1 MSERKLPW
9 ARYRPWEVGA
19 MGIMEFRVCRQGRE
33 ARWVVRLG
41 NDVYGAY
48 LDKENALLETGDAPR
63 AATRSGREA
72 QVWVSERSSPPR
84 TSSGTDSPPELLSH
98 LPL

>member
-1 MSERKLPW
+1 
-9 ARYRPWEVGA
+9 

-48 LDKENALLETGDAPR
+48 IDKEQALLDAVDAAR
-63 AATRSGREA
+63 DATRAGREA
-72 QVWVSERSSPPR
+72 QVWVRERAAAAR
-84 TSSGTDSPPELLSH
+84 IF
-98 LPL
+98 